1 MLNEIVL
8 ENLLV
13 SVVRVC
19 HQEETNAIVN
29 EINTR
34 SIMRLRNSPRFG
46 CGREIWIHCSTPN
59 TLDEDAQ

>member
-1 MLNEIVL
+1 MPNQIVP

-13 SVVRVC
+13 SVVHVC
-19 HQEETNAIVN
+19 HQEGTNTVN

-34 SIMRLRNSPRFG
+34 PRLGNPPRFG
-46 CGREIWIHCSTPN
+46 CGKEIWIRCSVPN